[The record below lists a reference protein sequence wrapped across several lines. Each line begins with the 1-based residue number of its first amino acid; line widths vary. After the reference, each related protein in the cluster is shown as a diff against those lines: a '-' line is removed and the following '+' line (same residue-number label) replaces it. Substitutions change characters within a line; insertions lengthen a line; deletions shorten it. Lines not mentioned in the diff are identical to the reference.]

1 MPSARARLLIMCSQ
15 MTSMSRAAAATARN
29 GSNTATSTQ
38 AVAVP
43 GASNSKSFPPH
54 TWAAHH
60 HAPRAHADSRRS
72 SHGSS
77 SSVERARLLA
87 KIQER
92 LERRKDKSLESYIRA
107 YERAHAKEMSVSE
120 LQELNVILSQTDE
133 SLASWL
139 VRVGLMRQI
148 SPHQ

>member
-1 MPSARARLLIMCSQ
+1 
-15 MTSMSRAAAATARN
+15 
-29 GSNTATSTQ
+29 
-38 AVAVP
+38 
-43 GASNSKSFPPH
+43 
-54 TWAAHH
+54 
-60 HAPRAHADSRRS
+60 
-72 SHGSS
+72 
-77 SSVERARLLA
+77 VERARLLA

-92 LERRKDKSLESYIRA
+92 LERRRDKSLESYIRA

-133 SLASWL
+133 SLVSWL